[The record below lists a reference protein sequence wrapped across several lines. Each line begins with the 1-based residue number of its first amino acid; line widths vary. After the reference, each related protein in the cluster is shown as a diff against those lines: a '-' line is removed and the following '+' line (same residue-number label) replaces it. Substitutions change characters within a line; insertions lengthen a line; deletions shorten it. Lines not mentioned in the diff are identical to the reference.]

1 MREVVRGV
9 PAGVIQRGCTPE
21 KISPAT
27 IDLWLSRLTSRLPSP
42 PATAIIAARTD
53 RELPQVENHAVSAPT
68 ASAIRSS
75 AFFKYLLLVR
85 RSSRPPLASTSSRKG
100 SRPRTARTRSS
111 VPRPCRWPGGVNP
124 YRFFS
129 R

>member
-1 MREVVRGV
+1 MTHLGDAGDVGAGAVRAGADDQRTGGIGMLVPGLFDLLRRGRMRKVALGV

-27 IDLWLSRLTSRLPSP
+27 IDLWLSRPTSRLPWP

-53 RELPQVENHAVSAPT
+53 RELPQVENQAISAPT

-75 AFFKYLLLVR
+75 AR
-85 RSSRPPLASTSSRKG
+85 
-100 SRPRTARTRSS
+100 
-111 VPRPCRWPGGVNP
+111 CR
-124 YRFFS
+124 
-129 R
+129 